1 MRIIVKVILRMKMK
15 SMMKIVR
22 KNLIRK
28 RMKNKN
34 LSLVPVCNK
43 GD

>member
-15 SMMKIVR
+15 STMKIVR

>member
-1 MRIIVKVILRMKMK
+1 MT
-15 SMMKIVR
+15 IVR